1 MGRRRKP
8 RGKSPA
14 RKKNEAR
21 QKKFWGEMTADK
33 MEDMMGDKTGV
44 GGMQLYGYG
53 GQGGKFKNEA
63 EAKKFMRD
71 LRKKESAAATQSAVG
86 DMVQQYT
93 GQTLPPPGQGGSPK
107 GQPQGASPK
116 GQPAMQDN
124 TGAAAGTYMNRMRN
138 QRGAA
143 GKPGFGQF
151 APTPMQG
158 GAGSPKGQPA
168 RRGGS
173 PKGQPPPR
181 TGGPTPS
188 PTRAEMMRGSYE
200 RMPRRPRRPL
210 PYERAAPQRRRAYN
224 PATGLI
230 E

>member
-1 MGRRRKP
+1 MGRRRS
-8 RGKSPA
+8 REKSPA

-21 QKKFWGEMTADK
+21 QKKIWDEMTADK
-33 MEDMMGDKTGV
+33 MEDMMGDKTGM

-93 GQTLPPPGQGGSPK
+93 GQTLPPPGQGASPK

-143 GKPGFGQF
+143 GRPGFGQF
-151 APTPMQG
+151 APTPM
-158 GAGSPKGQPA
+158 ASPKGQPA
-168 RRGGS
+168 GRGGS

-181 TGGPTPS
+181 TGGPTPP
-188 PTRAEMMRGSYE
+188 PTRAQKMYGSYE
-200 RMPRRPRRPL
+200 RMPRRPM
-210 PYERAAPQRRRAYN
+210 PQRRRAYN

>member
-1 MGRRRKP
+1 MGRRRS
-8 RGKSPA
+8 REKSPA

-21 QKKFWGEMTADK
+21 QKKIWDEMTADK
-33 MEDMMGDKTGV
+33 MEDMMSDRTGV

-53 GQGGKFKNEA
+53 GTGGKFKNEA

-71 LRKKESAAATQSAVG
+71 LRKKEAAAATQAATQSAVG

-93 GQTLPPPGQGGSPK
+93 GQTLPPPPGQGASPKGQPQGGSPK
-107 GQPQGASPK
+107 GQP
-116 GQPAMQDN
+116 MQDN
-124 TGAAAGTYMNRMRN
+124 TGAAAGTYMNRVRN

-143 GKPGFGQF
+143 GRPGFEQF
-151 APTPMQG
+151 APTPM
-158 GAGSPKGQPA
+158 ASPKGQPA
-168 RRGGS
+168 GRGGS

-181 TGGPTPS
+181 TGGPTP
-188 PTRAEMMRGSYE
+188 PTRAQKMYGSYE
-200 RMPRRPRRPL
+200 RM
-210 PYERAAPQRRRAYN
+210 PQRRRAYN